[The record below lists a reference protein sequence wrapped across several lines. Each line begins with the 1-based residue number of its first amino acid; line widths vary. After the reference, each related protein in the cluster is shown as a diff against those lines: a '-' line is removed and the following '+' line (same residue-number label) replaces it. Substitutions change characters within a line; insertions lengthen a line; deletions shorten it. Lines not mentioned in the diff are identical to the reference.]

1 MIFYFD
7 SNGNNIGTIKS
18 DVYQG
23 SNKASEIIFAS
34 PTDKFNNVSVAFVLP
49 NGVSTTYYSMENID
63 GVGGVFTS
71 EGFEF
76 NFWKILLPINVTF
89 LAGIV
94 SVQFFVSSSSE
105 TMSTS
110 TIDFVVERGIEATE
124 PEKTDSYLEVSQKIT
139 SLIAL
144 AESRADKELVAEVQN
159 TVNALNVAFP
169 RVESIAK
176 GANRAVSYTNYADMV
191 SIINSME
198 KEEFNV
204 GQSIYIAQVNVPDLW
219 VYSVDEQSQNYNF
232 VSDDEMAEK
241 LVSGQIIKV
250 GYYNL
255 CRLET
260 SNIDVK
266 SFVTKS
272 DLAVTD
278 NGDGTA
284 TIIINA

>member
-7 SNGNNIGTIKS
+7 LNGNNIGAIKS

-23 SNKASEIIFAS
+23 SNKASEIIFAC
-34 PTDKFNNVSVAFVLP
+34 PTDKLNSVSVAFVLP
-49 NGVSTTYYSMENID
+49 NGVSSTYYLMESVEGAN
-63 GVGGVFTS
+63 GVFTS

-76 NFWKILLPINVTF
+76 NFWKILLPISVTC
-89 LAGIV
+89 LAGV
-94 SVQFFVSSSSE
+94 VGVQFFVSSSSE

-124 PEKTDSYLEVSQKIT
+124 PEKTDSFLEVSQKIA
-139 SLIAL
+139 SLISL
-144 AESRADKELVAEVQN
+144 AESHADKELVAEVQN

-176 GANRAVSYTNYADMV
+176 GANRAVSFENYAEMILAIEGMDK
-191 SIINSME
+191 N
-198 KEEFNV
+198 EFNV
-204 GQSIYIAQVNVPDLW
+204 GQSIYIAEVNVPDLW

-232 VSDDEMAEK
+232 ISEEEFADK
-241 LVSGQIIKV
+241 LMSGQIIKV
-250 GYYNL
+250 GFYNL

-260 SNIDVK
+260 SNIDVAN
-266 SFVTKS
+266 FVLKS